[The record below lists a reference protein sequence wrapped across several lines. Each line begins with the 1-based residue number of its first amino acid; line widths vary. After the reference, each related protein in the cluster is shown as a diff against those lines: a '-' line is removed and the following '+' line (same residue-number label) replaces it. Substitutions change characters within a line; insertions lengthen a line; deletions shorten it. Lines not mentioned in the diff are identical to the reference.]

1 MWGGGGDA
9 GLGEGRQKRGEGGL
23 PPQHVAVPLA
33 RPGPRTH
40 LQLSLLDFLQ
50 PVPTR
55 RQRRHLL
62 RLGRLSPNRFSG
74 LGPAIRQADSGTCS
88 VCPCGCFSVLMAQ
101 VQPIFTATQSNTH
114 LLFAGD
120 PTLMAMAETEDA
132 PYFPLHSP
140 PPIRPWKREA
150 LGEGKGQWR
159 MGGDRESAPS
169 EKRKWQGLSVPS
181 AEEDRNLGVPL
192 RLPCGDEPAAL
203 PWSSRLAA
211 ESAPPPTHKA
221 STPRP
226 SQVSN
231 FDGGGGRVGPAKAL
245 EGTVTN
251 YPRQRTCSGQTLA
264 PPPLRTNSPFGP
276 SPSVD
281 VLSFL
286 PLHLRPLRPPP
297 GAL

>member
-1 MWGGGGDA
+1 MQLRILARPPGGAPQRFCGKPWSIPAREGWWWWWWWLWGGGGGDA
-9 GLGEGRQKRGEGGL
+9 GLGEGRQKGGEGGL
-23 PPQHVAVPLA
+23 PPQHVSVPLA

-132 PYFPLHSP
+132 PY
-140 PPIRPWKREA
+140 
-150 LGEGKGQWR
+150 
-159 MGGDRESAPS
+159 
-169 EKRKWQGLSVPS
+169 
-181 AEEDRNLGVPL
+181 
-192 RLPCGDEPAAL
+192 
-203 PWSSRLAA
+203 
-211 ESAPPPTHKA
+211 
-221 STPRP
+221 
-226 SQVSN
+226 
-231 FDGGGGRVGPAKAL
+231 
-245 EGTVTN
+245 
-251 YPRQRTCSGQTLA
+251 
-264 PPPLRTNSPFGP
+264 
-276 SPSVD
+276 
-281 VLSFL
+281 L
-286 PLHLRPLRPPP
+286 PLHPPP
-297 GAL
+297 PYAPGKEKHWGRGRGSGGWEGIGNRLPQKSGSGRDLAFPRQKRTGI